1 MESNVDTS
9 PSWRA
14 EEAIAG
20 SGRALDAL
28 RELIINPFLYSRE
41 SRKIGLKVM
50 AFQFFFYIIIS
61 IVVFSFCD
69 LSLFLIVFNFSWL
82 LECLI

>member
-1 MESNVDTS
+1 MESNVNAF

-50 AFQFFFYIIIS
+50 AFQSVLLFFLS
-61 IVVFSFCD
+61 VV
-69 LSLFLIVFNFSWL
+69 
-82 LECLI
+82 